1 MEAVIII
8 QIHNSGMVLFWDVA
22 AGKGV
27 RQEWSGGGWG
37 GADKVVCLLEMLSE
51 RGADLRSISLL
62 KYAAHNGLSRQVLNT
77 FKSQKQIC

>member
-27 RQEWSGGGWG
+27 RQEWSGGAG
-37 GADKVVCLLEMLSE
+37 G
-51 RGADLRSISLL
+51 G
-62 KYAAHNGLSRQVLNT
+62 
-77 FKSQKQIC
+77 QIKWFAFWRCYQSAGQI